1 MPDIDV
7 KPRSRVV
14 TDGIE
19 ATTSRGMLRAVG
31 MGDEDWEKPQIGIA
45 SSWNEITPCNLS
57 LDRLAQGAKEG
68 VHSGGGYPLQFGT
81 ISVSDGISMG
91 HEGMHFSLVSRE
103 VIADSVETV
112 VNAERLDGTVL
123 LAGCDKSLPGMLM
136 AAARLD
142 LASVFLYAGS
152 VMPGYVKQADGTMKE
167 VTIIDSFEG
176 VGACKAGTMSEEE
189 LKKIECAIVPGEGAC
204 GGMYTANTMASV
216 AEALGMSLPG
226 SAAPPSADRRRDYYA
241 HRSGEAVVNMLR
253 HGITA
258 RQILTKEAFENAI
271 AVAMALGGSTNVV
284 LHLLAIAHEA
294 EVELSLDDFN
304 RIGSKVPH
312 LADMKP
318 FGKYVMVD
326 VDRNGGIPVIMK
338 ALLDAGLLHGDVMTV
353 TGKTLAENLAEIDP
367 PALDGE
373 VFRTLDNPIHATGG
387 LTILQGSFAPEGAVV
402 KTAGF
407 DAEVFEGPARVFDRE
422 RAAMDAL
429 TEGQIQKG
437 DVVVIRYEGPKGGP
451 GMREMLAI
459 TAAIKGAGLGKDVL
473 LLTDGRFSG
482 GTTGLCIGHIA
493 PEAVDAGP
501 VAFVRDGDRIRVD
514 IAARSLDLLVDDAEL
529 EAREQAGPR
538 CPRATPAESSRS
550 SRSSSSPP
558 PRARSRASV
567 DTRTIATSPGKE
579 HLMPTEA
586 TPLSAAAGARR
597 TPEILTG
604 SGAVLRTLEHL
615 GITDVFG
622 LPGGA
627 IIPFYDE
634 LMASTTIRHVLV
646 RHEQGA
652 GHAAEGYAS
661 ASGKVGVAIATSGP
675 GATNLVTAIADAYMD
690 SVPFIAITGQVFS
703 TLMGTDAFQE
713 ADIVGITMPITK
725 HSFLVTDPA
734 DVPATLAAAHLI
746 ATTGRPGPVLVDIT
760 KDAQQK
766 SAPYVW
772 PPKIDL
778 PGYRPVTKAHGK
790 QIAAAAQLLAEAE
803 RPVLYVGGGVV
814 RSGATAELLR
824 FAEATGAP
832 VVTTLMARGAFP
844 DSHPQHLGMPGM
856 HGTVP
861 AVLGLQDSD
870 LIIALGA
877 RFDDRVTGKADEFAP
892 NAKVVHVDI
901 DPAEISKIRF
911 ADVPIVG
918 DAREVLVDL
927 LDAWNG
933 VPADERASTADWWTK
948 LDQLRTDFPL
958 GYAEP
963 TDGLLAPQAIIRRIG
978 ELSGPRPCT
987 PPVSVSTRCG
997 RRSSS
1002 STSGRTPG

>member
-31 MGDEDWEKPQIGIA
+31 MGDADWDKPQIGIA

-152 VMPGYVKQADGTMKE
+152 VMPGYVKQADGSFKE

-176 VGACKAGTMSEEE
+176 VGACKAGTMTEAE
-189 LKKIECAIVPGEGAC
+189 LKEIECAIVPGEGAC

-241 HRSGEAVVNMLR
+241 RRSGEAVVNMLR
-253 HGITA
+253 LGLTA

-294 EVELSLDDFN
+294 EVELTLDDFN

-338 ALLDAGLLHGDVMTV
+338 ALLEAGLLHGDVMTV

-367 PALDGE
+367 PELDGE
-373 VFRTLDNPIHATGG
+373 VFRTLDNPIHETGG
-387 LTILQGSFAPEGAVV
+387 LTILKGTFAPEGAVV

-407 DAEVFEGPARVFDRE
+407 DAAVFEGPARVFDRE

-429 TEGQIQKG
+429 TEGRIQKG

-514 IAARSLDLLVDDAEL
+514 IAARSLDLLVDEAEL
-529 EAREQAGPR
+529 EARREGWAPL
-538 CPRATPAESSRS
+538 
-550 SRSSSSPP
+550 P
-558 PRARSRASV
+558 PRY
-567 DTRTIATSPGKE
+567 TRGVLAKFAK
-579 HLMPTEA
+579 LVQ
-586 TPLSAAAGARR
+586 SAAK
-597 TPEILTG
+597 
-604 SGAVLRTLEHL
+604 GAV
-615 GITDVFG
+615 
-622 LPGGA
+622 
-627 IIPFYDE
+627 
-634 LMASTTIRHVLV
+634 
-646 RHEQGA
+646 
-652 GHAAEGYAS
+652 
-661 ASGKVGVAIATSGP
+661 
-675 GATNLVTAIADAYMD
+675 
-690 SVPFIAITGQVFS
+690 TG
-703 TLMGTDAFQE
+703 
-713 ADIVGITMPITK
+713 
-725 HSFLVTDPA
+725 
-734 DVPATLAAAHLI
+734 
-746 ATTGRPGPVLVDIT
+746 
-760 KDAQQK
+760 
-766 SAPYVW
+766 
-772 PPKIDL
+772 
-778 PGYRPVTKAHGK
+778 
-790 QIAAAAQLLAEAE
+790 
-803 RPVLYVGGGVV
+803 
-814 RSGATAELLR
+814 
-824 FAEATGAP
+824 
-832 VVTTLMARGAFP
+832 
-844 DSHPQHLGMPGM
+844 
-856 HGTVP
+856 
-861 AVLGLQDSD
+861 
-870 LIIALGA
+870 
-877 RFDDRVTGKADEFAP
+877 
-892 NAKVVHVDI
+892 
-901 DPAEISKIRF
+901 
-911 ADVPIVG
+911 
-918 DAREVLVDL
+918 
-927 LDAWNG
+927 
-933 VPADERASTADWWTK
+933 
-948 LDQLRTDFPL
+948 
-958 GYAEP
+958 
-963 TDGLLAPQAIIRRIG
+963 
-978 ELSGPRPCT
+978 
-987 PPVSVSTRCG
+987 
-997 RRSSS
+997 
-1002 STSGRTPG
+1002 